1 MPKPV
6 TNMMSQ
12 TITSVSREHRIFRP
26 SAEFQ
31 RQANLGSLS
40 AYKKLCGESVNSPE
54 KFFCFL
60 FLVLRSS
67 FPSSFSSSFALFPLP
82 LSLSLSPRPGLTK
95 EERERERGKRA
106 RKE

>member
-6 TNMMSQ
+6 TNMMDQ

-40 AYKKLCGESVNSPE
+40 AYKKLYEESVNSPE
-54 KFFCFL
+54 KFWRREAEAH
-60 FLVLRSS
+60 LVWR
-67 FPSSFSSSFALFPLP
+67 
-82 LSLSLSPRPGLTK
+82 
-95 EERERERGKRA
+95 KRFTGVLKWTPPHA
-106 RKE
+106 KWFMG